1 MIEVQHLTK
10 RYGRVTAVDDVSFR
24 VEPGEILGFLGPNG
38 AGKTT
43 TMRILTGY
51 MPASEGRAT
60 VAGYD
65 VFTHPIEA
73 KRRTGYLPET
83 PPLYPDMTVREY
95 LDFVA
100 RIKRVPSAERKARVQ
115 TVMERTHVADMA
127 ARHCGKLS
135 KGYRQRVGL
144 AQAIIHNPEVLILDE
159 PTAGLDP
166 KQIIETRDLI
176 RSLAGDHTIVLS
188 THILPEVSQT
198 CQRVVIINKGRVV
211 AVDTP
216 DNLISRLRGAST
228 LFVQVDAAGGDA
240 AAVLTGVPGVTRVA
254 PADMRQGSGAF
265 EGESEEGRDVRRDVA
280 NAIVTHGWGLLEL
293 RPMRVSLEEV
303 FLQVTTEEREPQAG
317 PPDPGEPA
325 PIEGSALR
333 ESEGRVEGEAPRA

>member
-1 MIEVQHLTK
+1 
-10 RYGRVTAVDDVSFR
+10 VTAVDDISFR
-24 VEPGEILGFLGPNG
+24 VERGEILGFLGPNG

-51 MPASEGRAT
+51 MPASDGQAT

-65 VFTHPIEA
+65 VFEQPIQA

-100 RIKRVPSAERKARVQ
+100 RIKMDKSLSAAQRRSRVNA
-115 TVMERTHVADMA
+115 VMERTRVADMSN
-127 ARHCGKLS
+127 RLCSKLS

-166 KQIIETRDLI
+166 KQIIETRELI
-176 RSLAGDHTIVLS
+176 RSLAGDHTVILS
-188 THILPEVSQT
+188 THILPEVAQT

-211 AVDTP
+211 AIDSP
-216 DNLISRLRGAST
+216 DNLTARLRGTETMYVQIEGGGAEAARALET
-228 LFVQVDAAGGDA
+228 LA
-240 AAVLTGVPGVTRVA
+240 GVTRVSL
-254 PADMRQGSGAF
+254 ADQRNGTAGY
-265 EGESEEGRDVRRDVA
+265 EVESATGQDIRRELARLIVGR
-280 NAIVTHGWGLLEL
+280 GWGLLEL
-293 RPMRVSLEEV
+293 RPVRMSLEEI
-303 FLQVTTEEREPQAG
+303 FLHLTTEETGDSAVPQEVAN
-317 PPDPGEPA
+317 A
-325 PIEGSALR
+325 
-333 ESEGRVEGEAPRA
+333 

>member
-1 MIEVQHLTK
+1 MIEVQHITK
-10 RYGRVTAVDDVSFR
+10 RYGRVTAVDDVSFK
-24 VEPGEILGFLGPNG
+24 VERGEILGFLGPNG

-51 MPASEGRAT
+51 MPPTDGRAT

-73 KRRTGYLPET
+73 KQRTGYLPET

-100 RIKRVPSAERKARVQ
+100 RIKGVPPKERKDRVA
-115 TVMERTHVADMA
+115 TVMKRAHVDDMS
-127 ARHCGKLS
+127 ARHCSKLS

-144 AQAIIHNPEVLILDE
+144 AQALIHNPDVLILDE

-176 RSLAGDHTIVLS
+176 RSLGGDHTIVLS
-188 THILPEVSQT
+188 THILPEVAQT

-211 AVDTP
+211 AVDSPEGLTA
-216 DNLISRLRGAST
+216 RLKGAET
-228 LFVQVDAAGGDA
+228 LYVQVDAAGADA
-240 AAVLTGVPGVTRVA
+240 VAALQEIPGVTRVA
-254 PADMRQGSGAF
+254 AADHRGDAF
-265 EGESEEGRDVRRDVA
+265 EVESARGRDIRRDIAREV
-280 NAIVTHGWGLLEL
+280 VTRGWGLLEL
-293 RPMRVSLEEV
+293 RPMRMSLEEI
-303 FLQVTTEEREPQAG
+303 FLQVTTEEIPEEAR
-317 PPDPGEPA
+317 
-325 PIEGSALR
+325 
-333 ESEGRVEGEAPRA
+333 SEQRA

>member
-1 MIEVQHLTK
+1 MRSRCDSRLPLEILVIEVQHITK

-24 VEPGEILGFLGPNG
+24 VERGEILGFLGPNG

-51 MPASEGRAT
+51 MPPTDGRAT
-60 VAGYD
+60 VAGFD
-65 VFTHPIEA
+65 VFTNPIEA

-100 RIKRVPSAERKARVQ
+100 RIKGVPAREHKDRVT
-115 TVMERTHVADMA
+115 TVMQRTHIADMA
-127 ARHCGKLS
+127 GRHCSKLS

-144 AQAIIHNPEVLILDE
+144 AQALIHNPEVLILDE

-176 RSLAGDHTIVLS
+176 RGLAGDHTIVLS
-188 THILPEVSQT
+188 THILPEVAQT

-216 DNLISRLRGAST
+216 EGLTARLQGAET
-228 LFVQVDAAGGDA
+228 LYVQIDASGAEPA
-240 AAVLTGVPGVTRVA
+240 ATLQAIPGVTRVA
-254 PADMRQGSGAF
+254 VADHRNGVDGY
-265 EGESEEGRDVRRDVA
+265 EVESSRGVDIRRDIARAVV
-280 NAIVTHGWGLLEL
+280 NSGWGLLEL
-293 RPMRVSLEEV
+293 RPMRMSLEEI
-303 FLQVTTEEREPQAG
+303 FLQVTTEEGQA
-317 PPDPGEPA
+317 PGATGAETPA
-325 PIEGSALR
+325 VAEG
-333 ESEGRVEGEAPRA
+333 GVQ